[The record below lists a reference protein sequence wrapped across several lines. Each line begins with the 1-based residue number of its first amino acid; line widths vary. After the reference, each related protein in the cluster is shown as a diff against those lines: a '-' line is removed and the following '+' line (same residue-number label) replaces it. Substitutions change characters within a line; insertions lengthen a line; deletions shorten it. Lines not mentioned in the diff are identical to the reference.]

1 MTYTA
6 VNIYG
11 SVTELTPFR
20 GGLRSFSSWI
30 ILWSSS
36 QLTMLLMHMH
46 AIKPRCKIWKH
57 PVSPPPP
64 NQSSRVRSIPEW
76 GARGGSARHL
86 SVGNEFRCV
95 TTLEMLSNC
104 LPSSLDVFKGL
115 TLGINFQVGS
125 HASLPLYVKE
135 SKLRAW
141 TDIHAAERT
150 TTLTF
155 LVCEAS
161 LTASPPHLGVGA
173 GPSEGPFKASNLE
186 SFSESPPNK
195 EYLHAESL

>member
-1 MTYTA
+1 M
-6 VNIYG
+6 
-11 SVTELTPFR
+11 
-20 GGLRSFSSWI
+20 
-30 ILWSSS
+30 
-36 QLTMLLMHMH
+36 
-46 AIKPRCKIWKH
+46 
-57 PVSPPPP
+57 
-64 NQSSRVRSIPEW
+64 
-76 GARGGSARHL
+76 
-86 SVGNEFRCV
+86 GNEFRCV

-125 HASLPLYVKE
+125 HASLPICVKE
-135 SKLRAW
+135 SKSW

-155 LVCEAS
+155 LICEAS

-173 GPSEGPFKASNLE
+173 GPSKGPLSNLE

-195 EYLHAESL
+195 EYLHAESLELSAS